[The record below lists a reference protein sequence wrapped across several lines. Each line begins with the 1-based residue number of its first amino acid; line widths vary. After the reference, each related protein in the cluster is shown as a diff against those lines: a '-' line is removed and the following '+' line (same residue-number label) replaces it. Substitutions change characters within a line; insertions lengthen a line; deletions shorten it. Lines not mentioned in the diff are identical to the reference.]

1 VKVEMASGK
10 IKKTE
15 PRSPTPDNPQGE
27 WAHCIV
33 NGGKPGSNF
42 DYAAPLA
49 EFVSLGN
56 LAIRSGQS
64 IEWDTK
70 AVKVTNYEAANRFV
84 KRPAYRAGWV

>member
-1 VKVEMASGK
+1 MLQ
-10 IKKTE
+10 
-15 PRSPTPDNPQGE
+15 PDNPQGE

-33 NGGKPGSNF
+33 NGGVPSSNF

-56 LAIRSGQS
+56 LAIRSGQA
-64 IEWDTK
+64 IQWDAK
-70 AVKVTNYEAANRFV
+70 AMRVTNVEAANRYV